1 MLLRPFRP
9 PFAPALATFAALA
22 ALAGC
27 GADGGR
33 PVEVAVIGDPATLF
47 ASGAR
52 LPAAAQLLRSA
63 TAEGLVGFDEQGRVI
78 PALADRWIV
87 TDDGLSYIFRLRDG
101 TWPDGSAITGE
112 TARDALLRSIASVRG
127 TPLGL
132 DLAVIT
138 EVRAM
143 AGRVVE
149 IRLSQQVPEM
159 LQLLAQPELGLLHR
173 GRGAGPMR
181 LTREKGAALLRPIPP
196 EDRGLPPEED
206 WAARARRL
214 RIEVQD
220 AQAAIARFNSGA
232 ADVVLGGRFE
242 DFPRLDASGVSR
254 GAIRLDPVA
263 GLFGLIVVKAD
274 GFLAQPENREAIAM
288 TIDRDALGSA
298 LNIGGWT
305 ATTRIVNPG
314 LDGDNGTVG
323 ERWPGRA
330 IDERRTQ
337 AAARIA
343 KWKAAG
349 HPAPDLRI
357 ALPAGPG
364 GDVLFARLAADLK
377 AIGVGVRRVAV
388 VGPADGDADLR
399 LVDTVARYP
408 RADWFLNQFA
418 CSGLR
423 GVCSIAADRLA
434 TQARVENDPA
444 KRAELYSQAE
454 AQLTIANGYIP
465 LGVPIRW
472 SLVAG
477 GATGFAPNRWNVH
490 PLMPLALRPK

>member
-1 MLLRPFRP
+1 MLCRPFRLP
-9 PFAPALATFAALA
+9 LMPALA
-22 ALAGC
+22 ALATLTGC
-27 GADGGR
+27 GSDGGR
-33 PVEVAVIGDPATLF
+33 PVEVAVIGDPASLF
-47 ASGAR
+47 ATGAR

-63 TAEGLVGFDEQGRVI
+63 TAEGLVGFDEQGHVI

-112 TARDALLRSIASVRG
+112 TARDALLRAIAAVRG

-138 EVRAM
+138 DVRAM

-149 IRLSQQVPEM
+149 IRLSQQVPDM
-159 LQLLAQPELGLLHR
+159 LQLLAQSELGLMRR

-181 LTREKGAALLRPIPP
+181 LARDKDAVQLRPIAP

-206 WAARARRL
+206 WATRARRL
-214 RIEVQD
+214 RLV
-220 AQAAIARFNSGA
+220 ALPARTAIARFNSGQ

-263 GLFGLIVVKAD
+263 GLFGLIVVHAD

-288 TIDRDALGSA
+288 AVDRDTLGGA

-314 LDGDNGTVG
+314 LEGDNGTVV
-323 ERWPGRA
+323 ERWPGRSP
-330 IDERRTQ
+330 DERRTQ
-337 AAARIA
+337 AGGRVA

-349 HPAPDLRI
+349 HPAPALRI

-364 GDVLFARLAADLK
+364 GDLLFARLAADFK
-377 AIGVGVRRVAV
+377 AIGIEARRVGGDA
-388 VGPADGDADLR
+388 DADLR
-399 LVDTVARYP
+399 LLDIVARYP

-418 CSGLR
+418 CSSAR
-423 GVCSIAADRLA
+423 GVCSVAADRLA
-434 TQARVENDPA
+434 GQARSEGDPA

-477 GATGFAPNRWNVH
+477 GASGFAVNRWNVH
-490 PLMPLALRPK
+490 PLLPMALQPK